1 MMASWEVMLFRKKG
15 ERLGVIEA
23 RDEKEATSK
32 AAETFNVPPER
43 HWQIVVTKLADQE
56 KRKSPK

>member
-1 MMASWEVMLFRKKG
+1 MPFRKKG

-32 AAETFNVPPER
+32 AAETFNVPSKR
-43 HWQIVVTKLADQE
+43 HWQIVVTKLAD
-56 KRKSPK
+56 KK